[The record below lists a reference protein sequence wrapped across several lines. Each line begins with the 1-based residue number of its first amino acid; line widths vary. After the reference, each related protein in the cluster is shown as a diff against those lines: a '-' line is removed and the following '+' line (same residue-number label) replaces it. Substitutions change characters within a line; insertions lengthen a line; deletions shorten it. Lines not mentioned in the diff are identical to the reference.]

1 MSKFLL
7 TCFFCLCFAS
17 FSQAQ
22 LTAKDTEP
30 KAMELLNKFLEAL
43 LIEDADASAKALL
56 PLVHKSLMD
65 DNGDDLTRDLRSFS
79 FKKAHSNAKFY
90 QSPVRVTRVRKTD
103 SRTAI
108 GYGDSAEKGRIED
121 YFIAKKQ
128 GVNGM
133 PAPVQIFFPANGG
146 EPKIAYMGSL

>member
-1 MSKFLL
+1 
-7 TCFFCLCFAS
+7 
-17 FSQAQ
+17 
-22 LTAKDTEP
+22 
-30 KAMELLNKFLEAL
+30 MELLNKFLEAL

-56 PLVHKSLMD
+56 PLVHKSLMN

-103 SRTAI
+103 TRTAR

-121 YFIAKKQ
+121 YFIAKT
-128 GVNGM
+128 
-133 PAPVQIFFPANGG
+133 
-146 EPKIAYMGSL
+146 